1 MAGWE
6 DIRFRAGEDF
16 QEGAVLA
23 VDKPEGWTSFDVV
36 NKIRVSLRGRCG
48 KLKVGHAGTLD
59 PLATGLVVICT
70 GKATKE
76 IERYMGQE
84 KEYLARVTFGHTTP
98 SRDLE
103 SAFDGEYDY
112 SRVDEALLSTVVQ
125 RFVGEIEQVPP
136 AFSAVRVN
144 GTRAYEMARRG
155 TGEVEMKS
163 RRVHV
168 KAVEIVEVKMP
179 DAWLRVTC
187 GKGTYIR
194 SLAHDIGQACG
205 SGSYLSALRRERVGE
220 FRVENAFRVEE
231 LVRLLDE
238 QTGVNNL

>member
-6 DIRFRAGEDF
+6 DIHFRSGDDF
-16 QEGAVLA
+16 REGAVFA
-23 VDKPEGWTSFDVV
+23 VDKPSGWTSFDVV
-36 NKIRVSLRGRCG
+36 NKIRVSLRGLHG
-48 KLKVGHAGTLD
+48 KMKVGHAGTLD
-59 PLATGLVVICT
+59 PLATGVMVVCT
-70 GKATKE
+70 GKETKE

-84 KEYLARVTFGHTTP
+84 KEYAARVTFGHTTP

-112 SRVDEALLSTVVQ
+112 SRVDRALLEAVTR

-144 GTRAYEMARRG
+144 GTRAYAMARAG
-155 TGEVEMKS
+155 DAVEMKS

-168 KAVEIVEVKMP
+168 KAVEIVEVNMP
-179 DAWLRVTC
+179 DVLLRVTC

-194 SLAHDIGQACG
+194 SLAHDIGRACG
-205 SGSYLSALRRERVGE
+205 SGSHLSALRRERVGT
-220 FRVENAFRVEE
+220 FRVEHAFRVEE
-231 LVRLLDE
+231 FVRLLE
-238 QTGVNNL
+238 EKTRLNNL